1 MAYTHNYKTNN
12 IIIEFFCL
20 FFQTFQEE
28 TEQEAEEEEEDEE
41 EEESQFCT
49 LRRAG
54 KSASF
59 TITTVSFTK
68 GPGFKGLGFSIV
80 GGKDSPKGI
89 MGIYVKTIFPT
100 GQAADTGSLKEGKI
114 WDFPNNKQRWT
125 FTYYTMF

>member
-1 MAYTHNYKTNN
+1 MVC
-12 IIIEFFCL
+12 IIGYIRLCSHIPL
-20 FFQTFQEE
+20 YLSSFQAFQEE
-28 TEQEAEEEEEDEE
+28 NEDQEQEEDEDE

-100 GQAADTGSLKEGKI
+100 GQAADTGSLKEGKRI
-114 WDFPNNKQRWT
+114 YF
-125 FTYYTMF
+125 